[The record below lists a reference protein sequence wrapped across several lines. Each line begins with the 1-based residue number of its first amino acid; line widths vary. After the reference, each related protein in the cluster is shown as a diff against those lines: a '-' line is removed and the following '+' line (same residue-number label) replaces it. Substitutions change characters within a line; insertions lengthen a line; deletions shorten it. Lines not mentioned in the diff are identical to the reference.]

1 MKKFIIAI
9 LSLALFSCGMSVDMQ
24 KEQKPD
30 EKKNKAYTSPLVE
43 LPRYKGAFSKEN
55 MKESASRK
63 RREGYSIVKT
73 TDAFDKTVFTNI
85 FKAELAGEHNF
96 NDGYVYY
103 LIKSLTE
110 ADAAMLRS
118 TLNGVAGVVYSQPD
132 YIDEGPKYTRGLY
145 RDKNM
150 ISTMGLDKG
159 NLDKDPLAKQGEYA
173 LRITKARNWYDENGN
188 EQKGAY
194 TEIGYGDKEAVVAI
208 IDTGLDQTHE
218 DFKGIVLY
226 GKSGFQDDGVTEN
239 TGNKLRVVEKTEN
252 FDGGHH
258 GTHCAGTICAL
269 EGNNAG
275 IAGVA
280 YKNTKI
286 IAYKG
291 LSDNG
296 KGPWWAIYGSLGDLA
311 DIVTILRKLPGER
324 SPEENVKISE
334 LSLDNPNFQI
344 TQKTVPVN
352 MSLGGGAMDGFAAE
366 MINKA
371 LKAGVLPVVAMG
383 NEGRTVSAFPGAT
396 QGVFSVGATTS
407 YDTKAPFSNS
417 GSWINICA
425 PGENIISSSTG
436 TTKGVEY
443 MNGTSMATPFVT
455 GTLAYLLSF
464 DEARDLTPYQ
474 LVTLLENTA
483 DKITDKNEP
492 DYTYDTNCF
501 SKYYGYGRVN
511 VLEAAQAL
519 KAGKIPA
526 SEKRYTEKV
535 ATFKVENL
543 NLGETNPLAD
553 MRVYVYD
560 KATNVCTAVGITG
573 DNGIVQ
579 FPGLCTGEQY
589 VAKVNFYGEVKEKEF
604 TVSSADVMGAGYAF
618 TYAQNLCFVSTCP
631 NEAYPAGA
639 PKDPWEKA
647 NLEAPWLNVFIY
659 DENHKLLTV
668 DSGFYKKLSFKC
680 EPGKTYY
687 CVIAAYPDESGDNY
701 EGGNYGLYI
710 GTELKDSI
718 NVNDGTRNKSAND
731 SYEENNT
738 FEQADKRFKEKEAT
752 RPNGFW
758 QVEIPA
764 NLVSATPATGN
775 KFTPGGDVDIYKFI
789 VPSAP

>member
-1 MKKFIIAI
+1 MKKFIIVI

-30 EKKNKAYTSPLVE
+30 EKKNKAYTRPLVE

-110 ADAAMLRS
+110 ADAALLRS

-132 YIDEGPKYTRGLY
+132 YIDEGPNYTRGLY
-145 RDKNM
+145 RDHNM

-159 NLDKDPLAKQGEYA
+159 NLDEDPLAKQGEYA

-194 TEIGYGDKEAVVAI
+194 TEIGYGDNQVLVAI
-208 IDTGLDQTHE
+208 IDTGLDQMHK
-218 DFKGIVLY
+218 DFKDIVLY
-226 GKSGFQDDGVTEN
+226 GKSGFQVDGVTEN
-239 TGNKLRVVEKTEN
+239 TGNKLRVVGKTEN

-269 EGNNAG
+269 EGNSAG

-280 YKNTKI
+280 YKNTKV

-291 LSDNG
+291 LGDNG

-311 DIVTILRKLPGER
+311 DIVTILRK
-324 SPEENVKISE
+324 SPADRTGPEKDTIDE
-334 LSLDNPNFQI
+334 LKLTDSNFQI

-396 QGVFSVGATTS
+396 QGVFSVGATTA

-436 TTKGVEY
+436 TTERVEY

-464 DEARDLTPYQ
+464 TEARDLTPYQ

-483 DKITDKNEP
+483 DKITDPNEP
-492 DYTYDTNCF
+492 DYTYDANGF

-511 VLEAAQAL
+511 VLEAAKAL
-519 KAGKIPA
+519 KTGDIPA
-526 SEKRYTEKV
+526 SENRYTEKV
-535 ATFKVENL
+535 ATFKVENI
-543 NLGETNPLAD
+543 NLGETKPLAD

-573 DNGIVQ
+573 DNGSVQ
-579 FPGLCTGEQY
+579 FPGLCTGAQY
-589 VAKVNFYGEVKEKEF
+589 VAKVNLDGELKTYEF
-604 TVSSADVMGAGYAF
+604 TSDSADVMGMGYTF
-618 TYAQNLCFVSTCP
+618 SYTKNRCFVSTCP
-631 NEAYPAGA
+631 NEAYPAGD
-639 PKDPWEKA
+639 PKDPWELA
-647 NLEAPWLNVFIY
+647 NLNAPWLNVFIY
-659 DENHKLLTV
+659 DENHELITV
-668 DSGFYKKLSFKC
+668 ESDFYKKLSFKC
-680 EPGKTYY
+680 EAGKTYY
-687 CVIAAYPDESGDNY
+687 CVIAAYPNGSKY

-710 GTELKDSI
+710 GTERKDSI

-731 SYEENNT
+731 SYEENNS

-764 NLVSATPATGN
+764 NLRPETPATGN
-775 KFTPGGDVDIYKFI
+775 DFTPGGDVDIYKFI
-789 VPSAP
+789 VPNTP

>member
-43 LPRYKGAFSKEN
+43 LPRYKGASSKEN

-118 TLNGVAGVVYSQPD
+118 TLNGVDGVVYSQPD

-145 RDKNM
+145 RDNNM
-150 ISTMGLDKG
+150 ISTMGLDNG
-159 NLDKDPLAKQGEYA
+159 NLDKDPLAKKGEYA
-173 LRITKARNWYDENGN
+173 LRITKARNWYDKTGK

-226 GKSGFQDDGVTEN
+226 GKSGFQDNGVTEN
-239 TGNKLRVVEKTEN
+239 PGNKLRVVGKTEN

-296 KGPWWAIYGSLGDLA
+296 RGPWWAIYGSLGDLA
-311 DIVTILRKLPGER
+311 DIVTILRKAPGER

-396 QGVFSVGATTS
+396 QGVFSVGATTAL
-407 YDTKAPFSNS
+407 DTKASFSNS

-436 TTKGVEY
+436 TTKEVEY
-443 MNGTSMATPFVT
+443 MDGTSMATPFVT

-474 LVTLLENTA
+474 LVTLLEKTA
-483 DKITDKNEP
+483 DKITDLNEP
-492 DYTYDTNCF
+492 DYTYDVNGF

-511 VLEAAQAL
+511 VLKAAQAL
-519 KAGKIPA
+519 KAGNIPA
-526 SEKRYTEKV
+526 SENRYTEKV
-535 ATFKVENL
+535 ATFKVENRKH
-543 NLGETNPLAD
+543 GKTNPLAD
-553 MRVYVYD
+553 MRIYLYEKD
-560 KATNVCTAVGITG
+560 SNVCTAVGITVADG
-573 DNGIVQ
+573 SVQ
-579 FPGLCTGEQY
+579 FPGLCTGVQY
-589 VAKVNFYGEVKEKEF
+589 VAKVNLDGELKTYEF
-604 TVSSADVMGAGYAF
+604 TTDSADVMGMGYTF
-618 TYAQNLCFVSTCP
+618 SYTQNRCFVSTCP
-631 NEAYPAGA
+631 NRAYPTGA

-647 NLEAPWLNVFIY
+647 NLEAPWLDVFIY
-659 DENHKLLTV
+659 DENHNQITV
-668 DSGFYKKLSFKC
+668 KSGFYKKLSFKC
-680 EPGKTYY
+680 EAGKTYY
-687 CVIAAYPDESGDNY
+687 CTVVAWPNGSDY

-710 GTELKDSI
+710 GTERKDSI

-731 SYEENNT
+731 SYEDNNT
-738 FEQADKRFKEKEAT
+738 FDQADAQFENNKAT

-758 QVEIPA
+758 QLEIPA
-764 NLVSATPATGN
+764 NLRPETPATGN
-775 KFTPGGDVDIYKFI
+775 DFTSGGDVDIYKFI
-789 VPSAP
+789 VPTTP